1 MMNCCGGFGWPMMLG
16 AWLGMT
22 LWILLLAGLIWG
34 LISWLG
40 GWRRPPSRWTG
51 HPGGPSALEILQ
63 QRYARGEI
71 DHATYEQ
78 MRERLQA
85 STTHAPPTYSTPQ

>member
-16 AWLGMT
+16 AWLGIT
-22 LWILLLAGLIWG
+22 LWILLLAGLIWW
-34 LISWLG
+34 LLRWLG
-40 GWRRPPSRWTG
+40 GRPWRPPMTPPRE
-51 HPGGPSALEILQ
+51 PSAQDILE

-71 DHATYEQ
+71 DHATFEQ

-85 STTHAPPTYSTPQ
+85 SRPTGPPPSSPPGET

>member
-1 MMNCCGGFGWPMMLG
+1 MMNCCGGFGGLMMFG
-16 AWLGMT
+16 MWLGIT

-34 LISWLG
+34 LINWLSG
-40 GWRRPPSRWTG
+40 LRMPPPGQTG

-71 DHATYEQ
+71 DHVTYEQ

-85 STTHAPPTYSTPQ
+85 SHTPSPPTYSAPR

>member
-1 MMNCCGGFGWPMMLG
+1 MMTWYGGFGWPMMFG
-16 AWLGMT
+16 MWLGIT
-22 LWILLLAGLIWG
+22 LWILLVAGLIWG

-40 GWRRPPSRWTG
+40 GRSRPPSGQRG
-51 HPGGPSALEILQ
+51 YPGGPAALEILQ

-85 STTHAPPTYSTPQ
+85 STPTGPPTYTPPR

>member
-16 AWLGMT
+16 MWLGIT
-22 LWILLLAGLIWG
+22 LWILLLAGLISL

-40 GWRRPPSRWTG
+40 GWRMPPSEQSG
-51 HPGGPSALEILQ
+51 HPGSPSALEILQ

-71 DHATYEQ
+71 DYATFEQ

-85 STTHAPPTYSTPQ
+85 SHQAPSAFGSEPP

>member
-1 MMNCCGGFGWPMMLG
+1 MMNCCGGVAWPMMLG
-16 AWLGMT
+16 AWVGMT

-34 LISWLG
+34 LLRWLG
-40 GWRRPPSRWTG
+40 GRPWHRPMTPPRE
-51 HPGGPSALEILQ
+51 PSAQDILE

-71 DHATYEQ
+71 DHSTFEQ

-85 STTHAPPTYSTPQ
+85 SRPTRPPPYSPPGET